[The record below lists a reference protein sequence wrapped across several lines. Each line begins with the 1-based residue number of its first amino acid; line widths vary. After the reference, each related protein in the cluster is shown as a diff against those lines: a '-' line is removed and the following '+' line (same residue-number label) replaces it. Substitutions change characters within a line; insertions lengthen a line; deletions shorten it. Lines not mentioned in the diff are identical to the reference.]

1 MKLDLLLRNADIITM
16 DDRRPQAASL
26 GIWQGRIVGLDDDL
40 DGLDAAE
47 VLDLDGATVT
57 PGFIDAHCH
66 TTWFGLGLG
75 EVDVSGARGL
85 DQLYDLLE
93 SDMARGKSGA
103 GGESG
108 AGLSGNGATA
118 DSTAQERQ
126 AGWLMA
132 TGFSQTHHGGEFP
145 DIAVLDRITEDRPL
159 FIRHNSG
166 HMAVVNTAA
175 LRLAGAEAASFPDP
189 DGGVIVRDAAG
200 RPTGLVQ
207 ETAQQLIQELILPY
221 SLEAIEAAL
230 DRATRFYASEGITSF
245 TEAGI
250 GGGWIGHSPVEL
262 AAYQRAAARSRLHAR
277 AQLMPVLDVL
287 HPLDGF
293 GAAPGAGAPGPD
305 AAGAQALGLDLGMAS
320 GFGNDYLSLGPAK
333 VFLDGSL
340 LGETAAVSADYCSH
354 GHTDNTGN
362 TGYFQADPGA
372 LRHGIEAAYAAGW
385 SIAAHAIG
393 DRAVDLAIDILTD
406 CEEKYG
412 PRALPN
418 RIEHASV
425 TRPDQVQRLADAG
438 IAVTPQASFFV
449 DGGDGMT
456 ASLGPERIGWAYR
469 AASFLAAG
477 VTLAGSSDR
486 PVADGNVLRGM
497 QAFVDRRT
505 VSGAV
510 FGNPD
515 ERLSPRQALA
525 AYTSGAAAATGTA
538 HAKGTLTPG
547 KLADFTVLS
556 GSPLTAPDIAD
567 LHVLATAVGGE
578 FTHGGS
584 SFRSPVPTGRTARR
598 PSSGTTF
605 ISTATNCS

>member
-16 DDRRPQAASL
+16 DDRRPQATSL

-47 VLDLDGATVT
+47 ILDLDGATVT

-85 DQLYDLLE
+85 DQLYALLE
-93 SDMARGKSGA
+93 ADMAGGKS
-103 GGESG
+103 
-108 AGLSGNGATA
+108 
-118 DSTAQERQ
+118 
-126 AGWLMA
+126 GWLMA

-145 DIAVLDRITEDRPL
+145 DIAVLDRVTGDRPL

-207 ETAQQLIQELILPY
+207 ETAQQLIQELIPPH
-221 SLEAIEAAL
+221 SLGAIEAAL

-250 GGGWIGHSPVEL
+250 GGGWIGHSTVEL
-262 AAYQRAAARSRLHAR
+262 AAYQRAAASGRLHAR

-293 GAAPGAGAPGPD
+293 GAGSDAGAGAGGTGAAGPD
-305 AAGAQALGLDLGMAS
+305 AVGAQALGLDLGMAS

-354 GHTDNTGN
+354 GRTDNTGN
-362 TGYFQADPGA
+362 SGYFQADPET

-393 DRAVDLAIDILTD
+393 DRAVDLAIGIITD
-406 CEEKYG
+406 CAEKYG

-425 TRPDQVQRLADAG
+425 TRPDQMQRLADAG
-438 IAVTPQASFFV
+438 IAVTPQASFFA

-567 LHVLATAVGGE
+567 LRVLATAVGGK

-584 SFRSPVPTGRTARR
+584 SLWSPSPTGRTAGR
-598 PSSGTTF
+598 PSSASTF
-605 ISTATNCS
+605 ISTATTSS

>member
-16 DDRRPQAASL
+16 DDRRPHATSM
-26 GIWQGRIVGLDDDL
+26 GVWQGRIVGLDDDL

-75 EVDVSGARGL
+75 EVDVSRARGL
-85 DQLYDLLE
+85 DELYAMLE
-93 SDMARGKSGA
+93 ADMA
-103 GGESG
+103 GGTG
-108 AGLSGNGATA
+108 P
-118 DSTAQERQ
+118 DQQ

-145 DIAVLDRITEDRPL
+145 DIAVLDRITGKRPL

-175 LRLAGAEAASFPDP
+175 LRLAGAESPSYPDP
-189 DGGVIVRDAAG
+189 DGGVIARDAAG

-221 SLEAIEAAL
+221 SLETIETAL
-230 DRATRFYASEGITSF
+230 DRATRTYAAEGITSF

-250 GGGWIGHSPVEL
+250 GGGWIGHSPAEL
-262 AAYQRAAARSRLHAR
+262 AAYQRAAANGRLHAR
-277 AQLMPVLDVL
+277 AQLMPVLDAL
-287 HPLDGF
+287 HPLDGH
-293 GAAPGAGAPGPD
+293 G
-305 AAGAQALGLDLGMAS
+305 AAGAAGLDLGMYS
-320 GFGNDYLSLGPAK
+320 GFGNDYVSLGPAK

-340 LGETAAVSADYCSH
+340 LGETAAVSEDYCSH

-362 TGYFQADPGA
+362 TGYFQADPEQ
-372 LRHGIEAAYAAGW
+372 LRRSIEAAYAAGW

-393 DRAVDLAIDILTD
+393 DRALDLAIGILTD
-406 CEEKYG
+406 CAEKYG

-425 TRPDQVQRLADAG
+425 TRPDQVRRLADAG
-438 IAVTPQASFFV
+438 IAVTPQASFFA
-449 DGGDGMT
+449 DGGDAMT

-505 VSGAV
+505 ASGAV

-515 ERLSPRQALA
+515 ERLTPRQALA
-525 AYTSGAAAATGTA
+525 AYTSEAAAATGTA
-538 HAKGTLTPG
+538 QAKGTLAPG
-547 KLADFTVLS
+547 KLADFTALS
-556 GSPLTAPDIAD
+556 GSPLTAPDIAG
-567 LHVLATAVGGE
+567 LRVLATAVGGR
-578 FTHGGS
+578 FTHGEPS
-584 SFRSPVPTGRTARR
+584 VRSALPAGQAAGT

-605 ISTATNCS
+605 ITTATNCS